1 MNKKILNKLNKAYLK
16 MTEAA
21 VYLCQADDDLL
32 TEEPLMVSKNMSL
45 KDTVGQFYKD
55 LNFMKTS
62 LSYTISALKDETDNK
77 D

>member
-1 MNKKILNKLNKAYLK
+1 MKKKIINKLNKAYLR

-45 KDTVGQFYKD
+45 KDTVAQFYKD
-55 LNFMKTS
+55 LNYIKTS
-62 LSYTISALKDETDNK
+62 LSYTISGLTDESEK
-77 D
+77 K